1 MAVTRA
7 IELRT
12 EIPGP
17 RSREITERK
26 ERVVADP
33 LGLYLPIVIAD
44 GRGATVTDVDGNS
57 FVDFAG
63 GVGCLNVGH
72 AHPRVVAAVQEQAA
86 RFFHTDFTIV
96 PYEIYVEYAERL
108 TALAPF
114 SGPTKAAFFNAG
126 TEAVENA
133 VKFARGYT
141 RRPAVIG
148 FEGAFHGR
156 TLLSLTLTS
165 KTHPYKA
172 GLGPFAPEV
181 YRVPF
186 PDEYRGITA
195 RDALEALE
203 RALSTQVAAETVAA
217 VVVEPVQG
225 EGGFIPAPPAF
236 LEGLRAICHREGIL
250 LVVDEVQSGF
260 GRTGRMFAVEHY
272 GVEPDLITVA
282 KSMAAGLPLSAVVG
296 KAEIMDSLWDN
307 AVGGTYVGNP
317 VALAA
322 AVAVLDV
329 FEEEGLVERAQHI
342 GDTIRGRMLAWQERF
357 DAIGDVRGL
366 GAMLAVEYVEDRG
379 TKEPAPGIASRVAE
393 EAAVRGLLLL
403 KAGIHSNCNRVLCP
417 LVITDAELEEGLGA
431 WRAALEVEL
440 AMAEGVALAD
450 GHGLVHRDVK
460 PQNVLLNREGEIKV
474 TDFGIA
480 RSLHMDHGVTQTGT
494 VLGTGEYL
502 APEQASGKPVSAA
515 TDVYSLG
522 VVLWELLAG
531 DVPFVGENFVAV
543 ALRHVNEPAPS
554 LHERRPDVSPRLDA
568 AVARALAKDPA
579 HRFPSMTAFAQ
590 ELRACLAEV
599 EGDAP
604 SPPDD
609 DPAMTLVTPPT
620 PARRAE
626 RPRTRSRRRP
636 FVWVFL
642 ALVAAGAAFAAVF
655 FVGGAGHHSGGP
667 GGGGGPSGS
676 AVQ

>member
-17 RSREITERK
+17 RSREMTERK
-26 ERVVADP
+26 EQVVADP
-33 LGLYLPIVIAD
+33 LGLYLPIMIAE
-44 GRGATVTDVDGNS
+44 GNGAIVTDVDGNS
-57 FVDFAG
+57 FVDFTG

-108 TALAPF
+108 TAIAPF
-114 SGPTKAAFFNAG
+114 AGPAKAAFFNAG

-148 FEGAFHGR
+148 FEGGFHGR

-195 RDALEALE
+195 GDALETLE

-217 VVVEPVQG
+217 IVVEAVQG
-225 EGGFIPAPPAF
+225 EGGFIVAPPEF
-236 LEGLRAICHREGIL
+236 MEGLRAICDREGIL
-250 LVVDEVQSGF
+250 LVVDEIQTGF

-282 KSMAAGLPLSAVVG
+282 KSMAAGLPLSGVVG

-329 FEEEGLVERAQHI
+329 FEEEALVERAQRI
-342 GDTIRGRMLAWQERF
+342 GDVVRPRMLAWQERF
-357 DAIGDVRGL
+357 AAIGDVRGV
-366 GAMLAVEYVEDRG
+366 GAMLAVEYVEDRV

-393 EAAVRGLLLL
+393 EAALRGLLLL
-403 KAGIHSNCNRVLCP
+403 KAGVHSNCNRVLCP

-431 WRAALEVEL
+431 WEEALEAVL
-440 AMAEGVALAD
+440 A
-450 GHGLVHRDVK
+450 
-460 PQNVLLNREGEIKV
+460 
-474 TDFGIA
+474 
-480 RSLHMDHGVTQTGT
+480 
-494 VLGTGEYL
+494 
-502 APEQASGKPVSAA
+502 
-515 TDVYSLG
+515 
-522 VVLWELLAG
+522 
-531 DVPFVGENFVAV
+531 
-543 ALRHVNEPAPS
+543 
-554 LHERRPDVSPRLDA
+554 
-568 AVARALAKDPA
+568 
-579 HRFPSMTAFAQ
+579 
-590 ELRACLAEV
+590 
-599 EGDAP
+599 
-604 SPPDD
+604 
-609 DPAMTLVTPPT
+609 
-620 PARRAE
+620 
-626 RPRTRSRRRP
+626 
-636 FVWVFL
+636 
-642 ALVAAGAAFAAVF
+642 
-655 FVGGAGHHSGGP
+655 
-667 GGGGGPSGS
+667 
-676 AVQ
+676 